1 MRRKKVSEFE
11 AIGNR
16 LFVSKA
22 SGGDP
27 KHIGKWC
34 VWIEVAQKG
43 ETLTDCRP
51 ISLGDGVIFHNLRD
65 GARFRR
71 TGILQALAD
80 NEPVWIGEPDDIR
93 QIQSS
98 DFTATWKRPI
108 TLFPRTEVGE
118 MSAKPQVITVNKT
131 EAA

>member
-1 MRRKKVSEFE
+1 MRRKAKKVPEFE
-11 AIGNR
+11 AIGNQ
-16 LFVSKA
+16 LYVLKVDKGDKA
-22 SGGDP
+22 EN
-27 KHIGKWC
+27 IGKWC

-118 MSAKPQVITVNKT
+118 MGRRSRK
-131 EAA
+131 